1 MATPLAPAL
10 PRLGQRERIKNRQLA
25 ACRFRLLVRI
35 PWSPSP
41 SRAKLQ
47 SRAHLF
53 SLTPAIRRNS
63 PASRWTRPSSLSRS
77 TRLYF
82 LRLTQRSLFAFWR
95 FCFDCTT

>member
-10 PRLGQRERIKNRQLA
+10 PRLGQRERRKNRQLA

-35 PWSPSP
+35 PGSPSP

-63 PASRWTRPSSLSRS
+63 PASRWTRPLLALSIHP
-77 TRLYF
+77 
-82 LRLTQRSLFAFWR
+82 SLFSPFNAAF
-95 FCFDCTT
+95 FVCFPALLL